1 MSEREETE
9 RRWDQTSEVYRPP
22 TDEELRRLYSFDEP
36 EPERD
41 YRPIHPEPAWRSLLR
56 KLWAPLAAVGL
67 LFWKFKFVLAAVF
80 KFKLFTVAGSMLVS
94 IAAYSLLWGWKF
106 AVGIVLL
113 LLVHEMGHVL
123 ELRRQG
129 VPASAPLFIPFLG
142 AFVGMKQLPENAW
155 KEAQVALAG
164 PILGSLGAAVVWGY
178 AEATDSELLLAIAFT
193 GFFLNL
199 FNLLPIVP
207 LDGGRAVAALHPAMW
222 LIGLAGLIALV
233 FIAPNPILLIIV
245 VLGGLELWNRW
256 RHRDTPEARAYYKVR
271 PWQRV
276 AVAVTYVGLAVGL
289 GLAMD
294 LTHVERD
301 L

>member
-1 MSEREETE
+1 MNEREETE
-9 RRWDQTSEVYRPP
+9 RRWADPADHFEPMN
-22 TDEELRRLYSFDEP
+22 DEELRRLYSFE
-36 EPERD
+36 EPERE
-41 YRPIHPEPAWRSLLR
+41 YRPIEPEPAWKSLLR
-56 KLWAPLAAVGL
+56 KLWAPIAAVAL
-67 LFWKFKFVLAAVF
+67 LIWKLKFIAVAIF

-142 AFVGMKQLPENAW
+142 AFVGMKQMPKNAW

-164 PILGSLGAAVVWGY
+164 PILGSVGAAVVWGY

-222 LIGLAGLIALV
+222 LVGFAALIALV
-233 FIAPNPILLIIV
+233 FVSPNPILLLIL

-256 RHRDTPEARAYYKVR
+256 SHRNDPESKDYYAVR
-271 PWQRV
+271 PWQRI
-276 AVAVTYVGLAVGL
+276 AVAVVYVGLAAGL
-289 GLAMD
+289 VLAMD
-294 LTHVERD
+294 ATHIERN

>member
-1 MSEREETE
+1 MNEREETE
-9 RRWDQTSEVYRPP
+9 RRWADPADHFEPMN
-22 TDEELRRLYSFDEP
+22 DEELRRLYSFE
-36 EPERD
+36 EPERE
-41 YRPIHPEPAWRSLLR
+41 YRPIEPEPAWKSLLR
-56 KLWAPLAAVGL
+56 KLWAPIAAVGL
-67 LFWKFKFVLAAVF
+67 LIWKLKFIAVAIF

-142 AFVGMKQLPENAW
+142 AFVGMKQMPKNAW

-164 PILGSLGAAVVWGY
+164 PILGSVGAAVVWGY

-222 LIGLAGLIALV
+222 LVGFAALIALV
-233 FIAPNPILLIIV
+233 FVSPNPILLLIV

-256 RHRDTPEARAYYKVR
+256 SHRNDPESKEYYAVR
-271 PWQRV
+271 PWQRI
-276 AVAVTYVGLAVGL
+276 AVAVVFVGLAAGL
-289 GLAMD
+289 VLAMD
-294 LTHVERD
+294 ATHIERN

>member
-1 MSEREETE
+1 MSEREDTE
-9 RRWDQTSEVYRPP
+9 RRWDQSSEVYGPR
-22 TDEELRRLYSFDEP
+22 TDEELRSLYSFE
-36 EPERD
+36 EPERE
-41 YRPIHPEPAWRSLLR
+41 YRPIHPEPAWKSVLR

-67 LFWKFKFVLAAVF
+67 LFWKFKFVLVAVF

-94 IAAYSLLWGWKF
+94 IAAYSLLWGWRF

-113 LLVHEMGHVL
+113 LLVHELGHVF

-129 VPASAPLFIPFLG
+129 IPASAPLFIPFLG
-142 AFVGMKQLPENAW
+142 AFVGMKQLPDNAW

-164 PILGSLGAAVVWGY
+164 PILGSIGAAAVWGY
-178 AEATDSELLLAIAFT
+178 AEATDSELLLALAFT

-222 LIGLAGLIALV
+222 LVGLAGLVALV
-233 FIAPNPILLIIV
+233 FVAPNPILLIIL
-245 VLGGLELWNRW
+245 VLGGFELWNRW
-256 RHRDTPEARAYYKVR
+256 RNRDSPEGRAYYTVK

-276 AVAVTYVGLAVGL
+276 AVAVVYVGLAVSL
-289 GLAMD
+289 VVAMD
-294 LTHVERD
+294 ATHIERD